1 MAPLLVS
8 RTVSESEAASVT
20 HSSAVCVGCQ
30 ASAVGCESGTFWK
43 GTTVRASPSAAAHPA
58 AVAETETGGD
68 GDGGGGDGDGGDGD
82 GGGGGF
88 YDEIFDSDS
97 GDEDDRGGRRA
108 AINAYQS
115 AYDWRS

>member
-1 MAPLLVS
+1 VAPLLVS

-82 GGGGGF
+82 GGGGDGG
-88 YDEIFDSDS
+88 
-97 GDEDDRGGRRA
+97 GDGDGGGGDGDGGDGDGDGVDA
-108 AINAYQS
+108 AVMVTF
-115 AYDWRS
+115 

>member
-1 MAPLLVS
+1 VAPLLVL

-82 GGGGGF
+82 GGGGDGG
-88 YDEIFDSDS
+88 
-97 GDEDDRGGRRA
+97 GDGDGGGGDGDGGDGDGDGDGVDA
-108 AINAYQS
+108 AVMVTF
-115 AYDWRS
+115 